1 MLVPKVK
8 EYERLITISVSE
20 APTLVTVLLEISTKL
35 YVIEESAPSLMTRS
49 FSEDIAKHKKRFQ
62 SNKEKYTDNMER
74 LLKWK
79 AALTQTANLSGYHF
93 NFRNEYE
100 YEIIPT
106 SKTWTNSN
114 NLSFLIH
121 ENETTTINLIACMSS
136 TQQNKISLLSQTMRV
151 D

>member
-49 FSEDIAKHKKRFQ
+49 FRE
-62 SNKEKYTDNMER
+62 
-74 LLKWK
+74 
-79 AALTQTANLSGYHF
+79 ALTQIASLSGYHF

-100 YEIIPT
+100 YEVI
-106 SKTWTNSN
+106 
-114 NLSFLIH
+114 
-121 ENETTTINLIACMSS
+121 
-136 TQQNKISLLSQTMRV
+136 
-151 D
+151 